1 MSPQIKVAGRKTV
14 ARLRRAY
21 IGCCHVFPLTQDA
34 REEVPTL
41 LINTQIRSL
50 SPEAAVRPLAGSGA
64 GAFLC
69 EGTPAGTGAK
79 AGLGASAGQLP
90 RHPWASAPSAASAA
104 ARGGYQPISSMQ
116 FDQKTLINPVATG
129 GLGPHPVR
137 EPEPV

>member
-1 MSPQIKVAGRKTV
+1 M
-14 ARLRRAY
+14 
-21 IGCCHVFPLTQDA
+21 
-34 REEVPTL
+34 
-41 LINTQIRSL
+41 LINTHIRTAT
-50 SPEAAVRPLAGSGA
+50 PEAALRLFAGSGA

-69 EGTPAGTGAK
+69 AGTPAGMGAK

-116 FDQKTLINPVATG
+116 FDQKTLINPVTTG